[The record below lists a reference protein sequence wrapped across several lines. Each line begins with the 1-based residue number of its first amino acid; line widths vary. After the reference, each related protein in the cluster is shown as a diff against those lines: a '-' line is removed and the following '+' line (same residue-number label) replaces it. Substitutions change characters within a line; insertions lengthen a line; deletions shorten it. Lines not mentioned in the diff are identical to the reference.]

1 MPDLGEVNITPVHE
15 DIPSFFIDDF
25 LQPGIISPEMDLDDP
40 VHLALVEV
48 PAEKG
53 EIKIKPHSHRAYYAA

>member
-53 EIKIKPHSHRAYYAA
+53 EIIM